1 MKRLL
6 SFLTVLFLL
15 CASVSAATVD
25 TSKFTKI
32 EDFNGFPI
40 GVQTAVLYE
49 ELIQDRVPDTE
60 FAYFT
65 MPTDMI
71 LALKSGKVAA
81 YLVEAVGYGVHK
93 ANHPELEVF
102 KEVPGYISASNIIG
116 NNDKQE
122 RLLREMNEFIRNGYE
137 NGLLGDN
144 GSLYQY
150 WIADFDPLTDNVG
163 VKDFEF
169 TGENGTLNVA
179 VEGGY
184 EPFSFVSDGNLAGF
198 DVEFVCRFCQEYG
211 YTPIF
216 NEIPFESIAPGVETG
231 KFDIGMNIVVSE
243 ERNET
248 GTLSDIYYTCPVYM
262 VVLGSDNTAV
272 ASASTSGQYNKIE
285 DLNGLPIGV
294 QTAVLYEELIQDRV
308 PDTEFAYF
316 TMPTDMIL
324 ALKSGK
330 VAAYLVEGVGYGVHK
345 ANHPELTTF
354 KEIPGYISASNII
367 GNNDK
372 QERLLREMNEF
383 IDNGYKNGLLG
394 DEGSLYQYWIADFD
408 PATDNVGVKDFEFTG
423 ENGTL
428 NVAVEGGYEPF
439 SFVSDGNL
447 AGFDVEFVCRFC
459 QEYGYTPI
467 FNEIPFE
474 SIAPGVETGK
484 FDIGMNIVV
493 SEERNETGTL
503 SDVYYTCPVYLVV
516 LENSPYAATDGSGT
530 TGVAKVGFFE
540 KLQTSFYKTF
550 IRENRWKL
558 FVSGAGVTTLITVCS
573 IVIGTILGFAVYM
586 ACRHGNV
593 FANKTTNFFMWLI
606 HGMPTVLFLMIL
618 YYVIFGSS
626 RMSGMWISVVGFSLI
641 FACAMIDM
649 LRVGYNA
656 IGRGQYEAS
665 TALGY
670 SDGQSFFK
678 ILLPQAANHFLPIYS
693 NEVVTLIK
701 ETSVVGYIA
710 VLDLTKISDLVRSR
724 TYEAFFALILTA
736 VVYFVIQG
744 IMVRLVKMVQK
755 KIDPRRR
762 SDKKILAGIDA
773 TEWELF

>member
-1 MKRLL
+1 MKKLSVLL
-6 SFLTVLFLL
+6 MLLIL
-15 CASVSAATVD
+15 CASLFAT
-25 TSKFTKI
+25 
-32 EDFNGFPI
+32 
-40 GVQTAVLYE
+40 TADGKYE
-49 ELIQDRVPDTE
+49 T
-60 FAYFT
+60 
-65 MPTDMI
+65 
-71 LALKSGKVAA
+71 
-81 YLVEAVGYGVHK
+81 
-93 ANHPELEVF
+93 
-102 KEVPGYISASNIIG
+102 
-116 NNDKQE
+116 
-122 RLLREMNEFIRNGYE
+122 
-137 NGLLGDN
+137 
-144 GSLYQY
+144 
-150 WIADFDPLTDNVG
+150 
-163 VKDFEF
+163 
-169 TGENGTLNVA
+169 
-179 VEGGY
+179 
-184 EPFSFVSDGNLAGF
+184 
-198 DVEFVCRFCQEYG
+198 
-211 YTPIF
+211 
-216 NEIPFESIAPGVETG
+216 
-231 KFDIGMNIVVSE
+231 
-243 ERNET
+243 
-248 GTLSDIYYTCPVYM
+248 
-262 VVLGSDNTAV
+262 
-272 ASASTSGQYNKIE
+272 IE

-308 PDTEFAYF
+308 PDTEFQYY

-345 ANHPELTTF
+345 ANHPELDTF
-354 KEIPGYISASNII
+354 REIPGYISASNII

-408 PATDNVGVKDFEFTG
+408 PETDTTGVKDFTFTG
-423 ENGTL
+423 ENGTI

-459 QEYGYTPI
+459 VEYGYTPI

-503 SDVYYTCPVYLVV
+503 SDIYYTCPVYLVI
-516 LENSPYAATDGSGT
+516 LGDSPYATEGSDAAN
-530 TGVAKVGFFE
+530 VAKAGFFE
-540 KLQTSFYKTF
+540 KIQQSFYKTF
-550 IRENRWKL
+550 IRDNRWKL

-618 YYVIFGSS
+618 YYVVFGSS
-626 RMSGMWISVVGFSLI
+626 RMSGMWISVIGFSLM
-641 FACAMIDM
+641 FACSMIDM

-656 IGRGQYEAS
+656 IGKGQYEAS
-665 TALGY
+665 TAMGY
-670 SDGQSFFK
+670 SDSQSFFR
-678 ILLPQAANHFLPIYS
+678 ILLPQAAHHFLPIYS

-744 IMVRLVKMVQK
+744 IMVRLVKIVQK

-762 SDKKILAGIDA
+762 SDKKILEGIDIKD
-773 TEWELF
+773 WDLF